1 MGAQGF
7 TFRRLAGAAAILA
20 AGAIVGCA
28 VHSEPISER
37 SEKILEGRRVSAEK
51 IGFRLLPGGTRY
63 QMQLFRAKLPTAPVV
78 IPMERGVARLPAAT
92 IKLNH
97 SVPVRMILDTGAQ
110 LSVIEASA
118 AISAKADVFAPKDDA
133 LRVAGVGGEEKAW
146 LASFESAQLGPIDF
160 AGLVTVLRRS
170 TSNVNFGGVPVGSIN
185 VNLLGAPV
193 LGAFSYVTF
202 DYPAGKFVFSG
213 GTSFVPSRGAIRIPL
228 TVRDSLPYVP
238 LHVRGHTIEA
248 MVDTGARDELFLN
261 EEVVRKWGLEAYANA
276 GGTFKAAGLGGMV
289 HGRQFKVSF
298 IRLGDFIVPQVTVDS
313 SKGPWQARIGTQL
326 LERWRTTFDFQNGAL
341 WLESPPR

>member
-1 MGAQGF
+1 MAARIL
-7 TFRRLAGAAAILA
+7 TFQRLAGAAAVLA

-37 SEKILEGRRVSAEK
+37 SEKILQGRRVSAEK
-51 IGFRLLPGGTRY
+51 LGFHMLPGGTRY
-63 QMQLFRAKLPTAPVV
+63 QMQLFRAKLPTQPVE
-78 IPMERGVARLPAAT
+78 IPMERSVARLPSAT
-92 IKLNH
+92 MKLNR

-118 AISAKADVFAPKDDA
+118 AISAKADVFAPKEGA

-160 AGLVTVLRRS
+160 SGLVTVLRRS
-170 TSNVNFGGVPVGSIN
+170 TSNLHVGGLPFGSIN

-193 LGAFSYVTF
+193 LGSFSFVTF
-202 DYPAGKFVFSG
+202 DYPAEKFVLSG
-213 GTSFVPSRGAIRIPL
+213 GTSFVPSRRAVRIPL
-228 TVRDSLPYVP
+228 TVRDSLAYVP
-238 LHVRGHTIEA
+238 LQVRGHTIEA

-261 EEVVRKWGLEAYANA
+261 DEIVRKWGLEAYANA

-289 HGRQFKVSF
+289 QGRQFKIAF
-298 IRLGDFIVPQVTVDS
+298 IRLGDFTVPNVVVDS